1 MRLTWHQRILGGIA
15 LLIGIVAVTSFTGL
29 KVMSQEQRAM
39 RELTTV
45 TSPYLGKLQAA
56 QLSVRAATYEGHRYM
71 LTGDG
76 KFRVRLT
83 GELDAARSSLM
94 AAAEVGGGSRKA
106 AVKEIQDALETYGGW
121 AQRKVAFSADG
132 MQNMT
137 EDDVK
142 RDALLKALNDPLS
155 AEIAAANARFVADA
169 DGAYDSAA
177 NGRRVLLV
185 LTVVGLVLG
194 VGVGLWLVMTVRR
207 PVLAALQALTN
218 AADGDLTS
226 RLQVHGNDDLSKL
239 ARAVNR
245 LLENTAETVHA
256 LASAAERLKTSSA
269 ALQGTSEGL
278 ATAADDTSTRASAA
292 AATASQV
299 GGNVESVAASAEE
312 MGASIR
318 EIARSAEQASTVARD
333 AVRAASAAGATV
345 ARLDESSTE
354 IGQVMVLIRTIAD
367 QTNLLAL
374 NATIEAARAGDAGRG
389 FAVVAAEVKELAL
402 ETARATEDVGA
413 RIAATR
419 EDIDQVVGSIRRI
432 TAVVDRIEELQTT
445 IASAVEEQ
453 SVTTQGIAAS
463 VSDAATGAQEIAGVV
478 TLVADGART
487 TGAGASGTARAA
499 AGLNDLSA
507 ELAELVAR
515 FKVAADA

>member
-15 LLIGIVAVTSFTGL
+15 LLIGIVAVSSFTGL
-29 KVMSQEQRAM
+29 KILSQEQRAM
-39 RELTTV
+39 RGLTTV
-45 TSPYLGKLQAA
+45 TSPYLEKLQSA
-56 QLSVRAATYEGHRYM
+56 QLSARGAAYQARGYM
-71 LTGDG
+71 LSGNGDFRVQLTGD
-76 KFRVRLT
+76 
-83 GELDAARSSLM
+83 LDAARSSLN
-94 AAAEVGGGSRKA
+94 AAGQLDPGRKVA
-106 AVKEIQDALETYGGW
+106 LKPIQDALDAYGVRV
-121 AQRKVAFSADG
+121 QSKVAFSTDGIANVAADDRRG
-132 MQNMT
+132 D
-137 EDDVK
+137 E
-142 RDALLKALNDPLS
+142 LLQGFDKLLS
-155 AEIAAANARFVADA
+155 AEIVAAEQRFMSDAN
-169 DGAYDSAA
+169 GAYDSAA
-177 NGRRVLLV
+177 DGRRTLLV
-185 LTVVGLVLG
+185 LTVIGLVLG
-194 VGVGLWLVMTVRR
+194 AAVGLWLVLTVRR
-207 PVLAALQALTN
+207 PVLAALHALTD

-226 RLQVHGNDDLSKL
+226 RLEVHGNDDLSRL
-239 ARAVNR
+239 ARAVNK
-245 LLENTAETVHA
+245 LLENTTETVHA
-256 LASAAERLKTSSA
+256 LASASERLSTSSA
-269 ALQGTSEGL
+269 ALRGTSEGL

-389 FAVVAAEVKELAL
+389 FAVVASEVKDLAL

-419 EDIDQVVGSIRRI
+419 EDIDQVIGSIRRI

-445 IASAVEEQ
+445 IASAVEEK

-487 TGAGASGTARAA
+487 TVAGASGTARAA
-499 AGLNDLSA
+499 AGLSDLSA
-507 ELAELVAR
+507 ELAQLVAR
-515 FKVAADA
+515 FKVSADDA